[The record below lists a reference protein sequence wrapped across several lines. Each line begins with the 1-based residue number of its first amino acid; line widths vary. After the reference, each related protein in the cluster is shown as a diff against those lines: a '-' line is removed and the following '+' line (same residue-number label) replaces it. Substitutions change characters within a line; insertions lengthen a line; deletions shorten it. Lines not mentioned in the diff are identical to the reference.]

1 MRTALLTRSLIVL
14 GFLAVGADSPCHAT
28 DSVQGIVHTVEGRY
42 HSSRSL
48 KAVFLER
55 YTEGR
60 QTVRVESGTVY
71 FSHPGRMRWEY
82 ESPEE
87 KLFLTDGKTAWFY
100 VPSDHTVTRAPMK
113 DSDDW
118 RTPLAL
124 LTGKSNLSRVCRR
137 IELEDKP
144 SETPG
149 NVILRCWPA
158 GSQAGVSSSKATQ
171 SLWGANQAPSL
182 EQTGEIQEILLEV
195 DPREGWL
202 ASVQIR
208 QSGGVEIEYRFGK
221 WESNVELPE
230 TMFHF
235 SAPKGVAIV
244 EEGAAGHPLQ

>member
-1 MRTALLTRSLIVL
+1 MRIGLLTRRLIVL
-14 GFLAVGADSPCHAT
+14 GFLAVGVNFTCHAT
-28 DSVQGIVHTVEGRY
+28 DSVQEIVHTVEGRY

-60 QTVRVESGTVY
+60 HTVRVESGIVY

-113 DSDDW
+113 ESDDW

-124 LTGKSNLSRVCRR
+124 LTGKSNLSKACKR
-137 IELEDKP
+137 IELENKP
-144 SETPG
+144 SDTPG
-149 NVILRCWPA
+149 NVILRCWPSGSKTGVA
-158 GSQAGVSSSKATQ
+158 GGKASQ
-171 SLWGANQAPSL
+171 SLGDANQAPSL
-182 EQTGEIQEILLEV
+182 DRTAEIQEILLEV
-195 DPREGWL
+195 DPKEGWL
-202 ASVQIR
+202 ARVQIR

-235 SAPKGVAIV
+235 AAPKGVAIV
-244 EEGAAGHPLQ
+244 EEGASGHLPQ

>member
-1 MRTALLTRSLIVL
+1 MSTGLLARRLFVL
-14 GFLAVGADSPCHAT
+14 GFFALGVNSNCRAT
-28 DSVQGIVHTVEGRY
+28 DSVQEIVHAVEGRY
-42 HSSRSL
+42 HASRSL

-55 YTEGR
+55 YTEDR
-60 QTVRVESGTVY
+60 HTVRIESGTVY

-82 ESPEE
+82 ESPET

-113 DSDDW
+113 ESDDW

-124 LTGKSNLSRVCRR
+124 LTGKSNLSRVCKR

-144 SETPG
+144 SDTPG
-149 NVILRCWPA
+149 NVTLRCWPS
-158 GSQAGVSSSKATQ
+158 GSKTSVSSNTASHSQ
-171 SLWGANQAPSL
+171 GDGNQAPSL
-182 EQTGEIQEILLEV
+182 DQTAEIQEILLEV
-195 DPREGWL
+195 DPKEGWL

-221 WESNVELPE
+221 WESNVDLPE

-244 EEGAAGHPLQ
+244 EEGASGHPQQ

>member
-1 MRTALLTRSLIVL
+1 MRTALLTRSLIVF
-14 GFLAVGADSPCHAT
+14 GFLAAGVNSTCPAT
-28 DSVQGIVHTVEGRY
+28 DSVQEIVHTVEGRY

-113 DSDDW
+113 ESDDW

-124 LTGKSNLSRVCRR
+124 LTGKSDLSRVCKR
-137 IELEDKP
+137 IELENKP
-144 SETPG
+144 PDTPG
-149 NVILRCWPA
+149 NVTLRCWPS
-158 GSQAGVSSSKATQ
+158 GSKTSVSSSNATQ
-171 SLWGANQAPSL
+171 SLEGANQASSL
-182 EQTGEIQEILLEV
+182 DQTAEIQEILLEV
-195 DPREGWL
+195 DPKDGWL
-202 ASVQIR
+202 TSVQIR

-221 WESNVELPE
+221 WESNIELPE

-244 EEGAAGHPLQ
+244 EEGASGHLLQ

>member
-1 MRTALLTRSLIVL
+1 MRIRLLTRSLIVF
-14 GFLAVGADSPCHAT
+14 GFLAVGVNTTCLAT
-28 DSVQGIVHTVEGRY
+28 DSVQEIVHAVEGRY

-60 QTVRVESGTVY
+60 QTVRVESGIVY

-87 KLFLTDGKTAWFY
+87 KLFLTDGKTVWFY

-113 DSDDW
+113 ESDDW

-124 LTGKSNLSRVCRR
+124 LTGKSNLSRVCKR

-144 SETPG
+144 PDTPG
-149 NVILRCWPA
+149 NVTLRCWPTGA
-158 GSQAGVSSSKATQ
+158 KTGTSTNNATQ
-171 SLWGANQAPSL
+171 SLMNANQAPSL
-182 EQTGEIQEILLEV
+182 DQTAEIQEILLQV
-195 DPREGWL
+195 DPKEGWL
-202 ASVQIR
+202 TSVRIR

-230 TMFHF
+230 AMFHF

-244 EEGAAGHPLQ
+244 EEGASGHLPQ

>member
-1 MRTALLTRSLIVL
+1 MRTTSLTKGLIVL
-14 GFLAVGADSPCHAT
+14 GFLAVGLNSICHAT
-28 DSVQGIVHTVEGRY
+28 GSIQEIVHTVEGRY

-55 YTEGR
+55 YAEGR
-60 QTVRVESGTVY
+60 QTVRVESGIVY

-113 DSDDW
+113 ESEDW

-124 LTGKSNLSRVCRR
+124 LTGKSNLSRVCKR
-137 IELEDKP
+137 IEMGDKP
-144 SETPG
+144 PETPG
-149 NVILRCWPA
+149 NVILRCWPS
-158 GSQAGVSSSKATQ
+158 GSKTGVSSGNATQ
-171 SLWGANQAPSL
+171 SLGGANQAPSL
-182 EQTGEIQEILLEV
+182 DQTAEMQEILLEV
-195 DPREGWL
+195 DPKEGWL
-202 ASVQIR
+202 TSVRIR
-208 QSGGVEIEYRFGK
+208 HSGGVEIEYRFGK

-244 EEGAAGHPLQ
+244 EEGASGHLQQ